1 MGFSN
6 SSVSHAVEFLKKG
19 GFVVMDN
26 DSYLSLTKKGKEVAE
41 KIYEHH
47 TVITEFLVN
56 LVVDKETAAEGAC
69 KMEHDISNSTIN
81 AIKKFVNG

>member
-1 MGFSN
+1 
-6 SSVSHAVEFLKKG
+6 
-19 GFVVMDN
+19 MDN

-56 LVVDKETAAEGAC
+56 LGVDKEPPLKVLA
-69 KMEHDISNSTIN
+69 KWSTI
-81 AIKKFVNG
+81 